1 MRLADMSFREKGA
14 WITCLALVGV
24 FTPFFWNSWQQFT
37 GARDRATAISTAFA
51 LLAAFVVIE
60 IVAHAALAL
69 LSPQEART
77 PKDERE
83 RLIEMRAT
91 FVAFQVLV
99 VGALAAVAVIHAV
112 PSAWVIQQ
120 VVLFAIVAA
129 ELVKFGMQIV
139 LFRRDA

>member
-14 WITCLALVGV
+14 WVTCLALVGV
-24 FTPFFWNSWQQFT
+24 FTPFFWNSWQQYT
-37 GARDRATAISTAFA
+37 GARDRATAISTAFG
-51 LLAAFVVIE
+51 LLVLFVVVE
-60 IVAHAALAL
+60 IVAHAALAM

-91 FVAFQVLV
+91 FIAFQVLV
-99 VGALAAVAVIHAV
+99 VGALLAVATIHAT
-112 PSAWVIQQ
+112 PSAWVMQQ
-120 VVLFAIVAA
+120 VLLFAIVVA
-129 ELVKFGMQIV
+129 EFVKFATQIV